1 MGCGHLPSDFHRL
14 VGKSGVSH
22 LASIVLARDT
32 FGHSLAFFEKYWLV
46 RFAADGGMGKANAKI
61 RQLI

>member
-1 MGCGHLPSDFHRL
+1 MVSERLPSDFRRL

-32 FGHSLAFFEKYWLV
+32 FGHLLAFF
-46 RFAADGGMGKANAKI
+46 AK
-61 RQLI
+61 